1 MWMRC
6 VVFATRE
13 FEPKTPW
20 SVTKVFNFIFSIS
33 RLELFHARRL
43 YTQWKKYKK
52 KQIVFANIF
61 LLLSDVLGVPT
72 FAGDLCILSLIST
85 WICHDN
91 NDLGGPRLQ
100 VCK

>member
-1 MWMRC
+1 MRC

-13 FEPKTPW
+13 FEQQTPW

-43 YTQWKKYKK
+43 YTQWKKIQEETNK
-52 KQIVFANIF
+52 VFANIF

-91 NDLGGPRLQ
+91 NDLWGPRLQ